1 MKLIEDQ
8 NTLDGILDWYWR
20 FKMTKY
26 KYGVYF
32 PNGRMIT
39 VIMDALT
46 PSDGET
52 ALRAQYGGFRIQ
64 WMGRA

>member
-8 NTLDGILDWYWR
+8 NTQDGILDWYWR

-26 KYGVYF
+26 KYGVYLT
-32 PNGRMIT
+32 NGRMVT
-39 VIMDALT
+39 VTVEALSPT
-46 PSDGET
+46 DGQMMVESQY
-52 ALRAQYGGFRIQ
+52 AGLRVQ